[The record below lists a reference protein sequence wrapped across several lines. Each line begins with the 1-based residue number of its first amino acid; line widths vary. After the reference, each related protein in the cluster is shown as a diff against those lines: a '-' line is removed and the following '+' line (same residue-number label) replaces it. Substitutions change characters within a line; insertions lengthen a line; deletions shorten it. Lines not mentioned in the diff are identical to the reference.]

1 MNFPILSAIIFIPLI
16 GAFFIFVTKGEQK
29 NVERNSKYVA
39 IFTSLANFFLSILL
53 WYFFDNSTPDFQ
65 FIEEKKWMA
74 GFINFQLG
82 IDGISMLFIL
92 LTTFIAPLCIFSG
105 IHSIKFKIKEF
116 LIAILVMETLML
128 GVFCSL
134 DLVIFYLFFEGGL
147 IPMFLIIGIWGGP
160 KRVYSAFKFFLVT
173 LLGSV
178 LMLVA
183 IISIYWITGTTDVI
197 RLLDGRIPQEFQYLL
212 WLAFFSSFAV
222 KLPMWPVHTWL
233 PDAHVEAPT
242 AGSVI
247 LAAILLKMAGYG
259 FIRFSLGLF
268 PVASDY
274 FTPLIFVLSIIAII
288 YTSLVAL
295 MQDDMKKLIAYSS
308 VAHMGF
314 VTIGIFSLTKQGLEG
329 SIIQMMSHGL
339 ISAALFLCVGVVYD
353 RHHSRM
359 ISSYGGLVN
368 IMPKYA
374 FVFMIFTLAA
384 LGLPGTSGF
393 VGEFLVLAG
402 VLQKNILV
410 AVLASFGV
418 ILVAAY
424 MLWLYRRVIFGKI
437 TNPEI
442 KEITDL
448 NKAEIYIFASLVF
461 LILFFGVYPK
471 PLFNT
476 IDISISNLINNYQ
489 ADLSF
494 HLVKI
499 NN

>member
-1 MNFPILSAIIFIPLI
+1 
-16 GAFFIFVTKGEQK
+16 
-29 NVERNSKYVA
+29 
-39 IFTSLANFFLSILL
+39 
-53 WYFFDNSTPDFQ
+53 
-65 FIEEKKWMA
+65 
-74 GFINFQLG
+74 
-82 IDGISMLFIL
+82 
-92 LTTFIAPLCIFSG
+92 
-105 IHSIKFKIKEF
+105 
-116 LIAILVMETLML
+116 METLML

-160 KRVYSAFKFFLVT
+160 KRVYSAFKFFLFT

-178 LMLVA
+178 LMLIAV
-183 IISIYWITGTTDVI
+183 ISIYWITGTTDVI
-197 RLLDGRIPQEFQYLL
+197 KLLDIKIPQEYQYLL

-222 KLPMWPVHTWL
+222 KLPMWPFHTWL

-259 FIRFSLGLF
+259 FMRFSLGLF

-274 FTPLIFVLSIIAII
+274 FTPLIFTLSIIAII

-314 VTIGIFSLTKQGLEG
+314 VTIGIFSLTQQGLEG
-329 SIIQMMSHGL
+329 SIIQMISHGL

-353 RHHSRM
+353 RYHSRM

-368 IMPKYA
+368 FMPKYA
-374 FVFMIFTLAA
+374 FVFMVFVLAA

-393 VGEFLVLAG
+393 VGEFLVLVG
-402 VLQKNILV
+402 VFQKNILV
-410 AVLASFGV
+410 AVLASLGV

-424 MLWLYRRVIFGKI
+424 MLWLYRRVIFGKVA
-437 TNPEI
+437 NSEL
-442 KEITDL
+442 KEMKDL
-448 NKAEIYIFASLVF
+448 NKTELYIFASIVF
-461 LILFFGVYPK
+461 LTLFFGIYPE
-471 PLFNT
+471 PLFETVN
-476 IDISISNLINNYQ
+476 ISVNNLIDKYQTDINFYLSQTNN
-489 ADLSF
+489 
-494 HLVKI
+494 
-499 NN
+499 